1 MSSRLCFRAAWSV
14 LLLALVA
21 CGGGEPESQG
31 RGPADRPIPVTT
43 SVVQV
48 SRWSDSLQA
57 LGTVKARES
66 VVLTSKVSE
75 VVQQV
80 HFDSGDEVRV
90 GAPIVTLRGEAQQAA
105 LAEAQANFNEAERL
119 FTRQSELASQQLIA
133 RSALDTQR
141 AVRDSARARVRQMRS
156 DIGDRSVRAPFSG
169 VLGIRQVSPGSLI
182 TPSTTIAT
190 LDDISRVFVDFQTP
204 EAALASVQPG
214 NQVTGTSTAYPG
226 QAFEGLVSTVDARLD
241 VATRA
246 VNVRADF
253 PNPDKLL
260 RPGMLMQV
268 ELFRPERDALVIPE
282 IAVVQ
287 VGRESFVFRVEADGT
302 VEQVSVEAGVRRDG
316 KVEILEG
323 LQVGQRI
330 VIDGTG
336 KLRPGVKV
344 FDAPPG
350 TIAPTPAQPTT
361 TAPAPGSGV
370 AAPGA
375 APARP

>member
-1 MSSRLCFRAAWSV
+1 MSSRVCVRAACGER
-14 LLLALVA
+14 LLPAMVA
-21 CGGGEPESQG
+21 CGGGEPAALG
-31 RGPADRPIPVTT
+31 RGPEDRPIPVTT
-43 SVVQV
+43 SMVQV

-80 HFDSGDEVRV
+80 HFESGDEVRA

-156 DIGDRSVRAPFSG
+156 DIGDRSVRAPFGG

-190 LDDISRVFVDFQTP
+190 LDDISRVFVDFQIP

-226 QAFEGLVSTVDARLD
+226 QAFEGRVSTVDARLD
-241 VATRA
+241 ATTRA

-260 RPGMLMQV
+260 RPGMLVQV

-287 VGRESFVFRVEADGT
+287 VGRESFVYRAKADGT
-302 VEQVSVEAGVRRDG
+302 VEQATVETGARRSG
-316 KVEILEG
+316 RVEIGSG
-323 LQVGQRI
+323 LKPGDRI
-330 VIDGTG
+330 VVDGTG
-336 KLRPGVKV
+336 KLRDGAKISPSAGPPAAK
-344 FDAPPG
+344 DTAAAP
-350 TIAPTPAQPTT
+350 A
-361 TAPAPGSGV
+361 APAPGG
-370 AAPGA
+370 
-375 APARP
+375 